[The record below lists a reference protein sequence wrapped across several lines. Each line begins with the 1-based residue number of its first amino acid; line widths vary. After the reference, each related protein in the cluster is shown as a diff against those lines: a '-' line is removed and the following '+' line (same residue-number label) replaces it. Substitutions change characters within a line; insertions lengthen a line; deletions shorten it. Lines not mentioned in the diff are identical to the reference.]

1 MANFKKGLALVL
13 AAATA
18 FTFAPVAS
26 LTAPV
31 QAEASSALVKG
42 EDITLVVG
50 ETKTYTV
57 QNLAQYADNSTVSV
71 KSSDATVAGV
81 TTTTGAGVTA
91 TTQAAVTGLK
101 KTNEFKVVA
110 NKAGT
115 ATITVSV
122 DNTNGAVITETFT
135 VTVVGKAESISAK
148 AVVNGKDVDA
158 TQGITLGTSGT
169 QTITL
174 TSKNFDKNDW
184 TVQKIGDTTSAGVF
198 TVTPTTKGDVSSV
211 TLTVTGGTKA
221 ETGSILVT
229 NKDAAGYAQTL
240 TIPVTV
246 VKNTQTLTV
255 KYDADGDG
263 VLDTATDKTVAGTF
277 DQVLYLDD
285 VTKTAKIEATSDF
298 GTVVTFKS
306 NNSLVTVDNAGNVA
320 LNGAA
325 KDASAVITVEAAAT
339 TLSGA
344 AVAKV
349 TKKINVTVSAKA
361 KTLASVKNSAGK
373 VLSFARA
380 TTGAGV
386 TAGTNNTSNW
396 DDPSAAIVLSLKD
409 KKTDSISV
417 SSNVGDAYVIVES
430 DKPSVV
436 TYANGTLT
444 AVAKGKANIVVTVK
458 NSAATEGTLKFT
470 IPVEVVDVNAKEII
484 TATTK
489 SVSLNKTNTTAQVSA
504 TTTYGSAVS
513 YALVDYNETTKT
525 YGPSA
530 SAGVVAIN
538 SATGLVTYVNQKVS
552 GSTFIELS
560 TPAHANTRL
569 AAEKVY
575 IPLTYSAV
583 KDASDLKAASVLNLK
598 KGETGSVNATA
609 SGKITYVSDNEAVAT
624 VSTDGTVT
632 AVAAGVANITVSAE
646 ATDKFEAGKV
656 VVPVVVTEKAKTV
669 AKPAKV
675 TGVKVTNV
683 KGAKVKVSFKKVSK
697 AAGYVVTYKV
707 GKKTYKKTITS
718 TSTKLSVKKG
728 AKVTV
733 TVKAFN
739 YKDGNVK
746 QFGAASKA
754 VSKKTDK
761 K

>member
-57 QNLAQYADNSTVSV
+57 QDLGQYADGSAVSA

-91 TTQAAVTGLK
+91 TTQAAVTGLTK
-101 KTNEFKVVA
+101 DNKFKVVA

-122 DNTNGAVITETFT
+122 DNTNGAVTTETFT

-148 AVVNGKDVDA
+148 ATVNGKEVDA
-158 TQGITLGTSGT
+158 TQGITLGTTDTTGVNV
-169 QTITL
+169 TL
-174 TSKNFDKNDW
+174 SSKNFTGTWSETNVGNPKNKD
-184 TVQKIGDTTSAGVF
+184 TSKITT
-198 TVTPTTKGDVSSV
+198 
-211 TLTVTGGTKA
+211 TLSGNVLTIKPGSKA
-221 ETGSILVT
+221 ETGSIIVT
-229 NKDAAGYAQTL
+229 CGTHSL

-255 KYDADGDG
+255 KYDVDGDG
-263 VLDTATDKTVAGTF
+263 VLDTPTEKIAAGTF
-277 DQVLYLDD
+277 DQILYLDD

-298 GTVVTFKS
+298 GSVVTFKS
-306 NNSLVTVDNAGNVA
+306 NNSLVVVDNAGNVS
-320 LNGAA
+320 LNGTA
-325 KDASAVITVEAAAT
+325 KDSTALITVEATET
-339 TLSGA
+339 TLNGA
-344 AVAKV
+344 RVTRV
-349 TKKINVTVSAKA
+349 TKNIKVTVSAKA
-361 KTLASVKNSAGK
+361 KTLAAVKNSAGK
-373 VLSFARA
+373 AIASGRA
-380 TTGAGV
+380 VSGSSITYE
-386 TAGTNNTSNW
+386 NW
-396 DDPSAAIVLSLKD
+396 DIPNTTAIVLSLKD

-444 AVAKGKANIVVTVK
+444 AVAKGTANIVVTVK
-458 NSAATEGTLKFT
+458 NSAATEGTLTFT
-470 IPVEVVDVNAKEII
+470 LPVEVVDVNAKETI

-513 YALVDYNETTKT
+513 YALKDYNETTKT
-525 YGPSA
+525 YGNYTEND
-530 SAGVVAIN
+530 VVIN
-538 SATGLVTYVNQKVS
+538 PATGFVTYVNQNKS

-560 TPAHANTRL
+560 TPVHANTKL
-569 AAEKVY
+569 EAEKVY
-575 IPLTYSAV
+575 IPLTYTAV
-583 KDASDLKAASVLNLK
+583 KDASDLKAASVVTLK

-624 VSTDGTVT
+624 VSADGTVT

-683 KGAKVKVSFKKVSK
+683 KGAKVKVSFKKAAK

-707 GKKTYKKTITS
+707 GKKTYKKTTTATS
-718 TSTKLSVKKG
+718 VKLSVKKG
-728 AKVTV
+728 AKVKV
-733 TVKAFN
+733 SVKAFN

-746 QFGAASKA
+746 QYGAASKT